1 MNAIELVLTLVLMIC
16 SVALIA
22 IILFQ
27 SGRTAGASAITGGAG
42 NFLSKNKAQTKDL
55 LFKRLTVILSIVF
68 IVAVVIVNLI
78 VIVK

>member
-1 MNAIELVLTLVLMIC
+1 MNAIILVLTLVLMLC
-16 SVALIA
+16 SIALIA

-55 LFKRLTVILSIVF
+55 FFKRLTVVFSIVF
-68 IVAVVIVNLI
+68 IVAVVIVNIIEI
-78 VIVK
+78 V

>member
-1 MNAIELVLTLVLMIC
+1 MNPIVLVLTLILMVC

-55 LFKRLTVILSIVF
+55 LLKRLTVIVSIVF
-68 IVAVVIVNLI
+68 IVAI
-78 VIVK
+78 VIVGIIETI